1 VGVGAVACRRT
12 RAAVP
17 SGLVN
22 RGAVAAAVIVLAGAC
37 GDGGGESGVTSGA
50 TSTTARQQSSSPVT
64 VASTSV
70 EPRLAGDHRELDLRF
85 VSRGT
90 ELAGTLFLPVASGRF
105 PALVWVHAS
114 GEHERLGY
122 GNIVMAAIGAD
133 MALFSYD
140 KRGVG
145 QSQGACCPA
154 DDADAGVDEFTE
166 QADDALAALQAVRAN
181 PEIDGGHVGFL
192 GASQAGWIVPIAAAH
207 SADVAFTVLASGPT
221 VTTGEESFYSQLTG
235 DVDVVDDTARATLSK
250 QLAAHGPSGFDPKPF
265 LAQESVPGLWLFGAA
280 DGSIPVP
287 ESLAVLD
294 TLKAQGRDF
303 TYVVFPGAGHGLL
316 DVDPPPPKQVIPT
329 IIDWVRHTV
338 GR

>member
-1 VGVGAVACRRT
+1 
-12 RAAVP
+12 
-17 SGLVN
+17 
-22 RGAVAAAVIVLAGAC
+22 
-37 GDGGGESGVTSGA
+37 
-50 TSTTARQQSSSPVT
+50 
-64 VASTSV
+64 
-70 EPRLAGDHRELDLRF
+70 

-154 DDADAGVDEFTE
+154 DEADAGVDEFTE
-166 QADDALAALQAVRAN
+166 QADDALAALQAVRA
-181 PEIDGGHVGFL
+181 
-192 GASQAGWIVPIAAAH
+192 
-207 SADVAFTVLASGPT
+207 T
-221 VTTGEESFYSQLTG
+221 
-235 DVDVVDDTARATLSK
+235 
-250 QLAAHGPSGFDPKPF
+250 
-265 LAQESVPGLWLFGAA
+265 A

-294 TLKAQGRDF
+294 TLKAHGRDF